1 MLPNRSNRRA
11 VVPLVAAAFVLPASA
26 AAHQPAA
33 GGAAVVPDPPAVS
46 SLKCATGD
54 RSSCPRGEYLS
65 IRGEGLRTVNAVV
78 FVGGRGAA
86 DDSQV
91 RPRRRSPHRV
101 LVEVPADAA
110 TGRVRVVSRVA
121 GHDTTGRRLEVV
133 GEEPAA
139 APTAEAG
146 VFPVSG
152 SHSFG
157 TGTNRF
163 GGGRGHQGQDIFATC
178 GTPIVAAVGGEV
190 TLATY
195 HSRAGHY
202 AVVTADDG
210 TSQAYMHMLRKPL
223 VKAGQ
228 RVEAGAPLGSVG
240 QSGSAQGCH
249 LHFELWTAP
258 GWYRG
263 GQPIDPLPALR
274 RWEAGG

>member
-11 VVPLVAAAFVLPASA
+11 VVPVLAAAIVLPAPA

-33 GGAAVVPDPPAVS
+33 GGAAMAPARPAVS
-46 SLKCATGD
+46 SLKCETGD
-54 RSSCPRGEYLS
+54 RRSCPRGAFLS
-65 IRGEGLRTVNAVV
+65 IRGEGLRAVDAVV
-78 FVGGRGAA
+78 FVGGAGSA
-86 DDSQV
+86 DNGKAL
-91 RPRRRSPHRV
+91 PRRRSPHRV
-101 LVEVPADAA
+101 LVRVPADAQ
-110 TGRVRVVSRVA
+110 TGRLRVVSRVA
-121 GHDTTGRRLEVV
+121 GSDTTSRRLEVI

-139 APTAEAG
+139 APAPEAG
-146 VFPVSG
+146 VFPISG

-163 GGGRGHQGQDIFATC
+163 GGGRGHQGQDIFSAC

-223 VKAGQ
+223 VEAGE
-228 RVEAGAPLGSVG
+228 RVEAGARLGSVG
-240 QSGSAQGCH
+240 ESGSAQGCH
-249 LHFELWTAP
+249 LHFELWSAP

-274 RWEAGG
+274 RWDAGG